1 MTGADVIVVGAG
13 IAGLLAAWRLAA
25 HARVIV
31 LDRESGLA
39 YHSSGR
45 SATYFHF
52 GIGNRAVRLLT
63 RCSGAFFAAPPP
75 GFTDSALATPAPAMM
90 VVREGQDALF
100 EENLG
105 EMAAITGTAH
115 EITLDAARAV
125 VPVLKLAGETEGGI
139 ARALLDP
146 AAARLDG
153 HALLMGYAR
162 GLRQRGGR
170 LVTSAEVTA
179 VERRAGQWV
188 VRTPQGE
195 FGAPVLV
202 DAAGAW
208 ADEVALRAGVVPLGL
223 APLRRTIIS
232 FEPPEGIDV
241 HGWPLVRSLAN
252 EFYFLPEG
260 RRLLA
265 SPADETPS
273 PPCDAQPDEYDVAL
287 AAWRIE
293 EVTTMSVRRVTHKW
307 AGLRT
312 FTPDRTPVAG
322 FDPDVEGFFWL
333 AGQGGYGLQTA
344 PAMAQACESLIAGA
358 PWPESLELPP
368 EALAPRGL
376 SQGLPSP

>member
-13 IAGLLAAWRLAA
+13 IAGLSAAWRLAA

-179 VERRAGQWV
+179 VERRAGRWV

-293 EVTTMSVRRVTHKW
+293 EVTTMNVRRVTHKW

-368 EALAPRGL
+368 GALAPRGL

>member
-1 MTGADVIVVGAG
+1 
-13 IAGLLAAWRLAA
+13 
-25 HARVIV
+25 
-31 LDRESGLA
+31 
-39 YHSSGR
+39 
-45 SATYFHF
+45 
-52 GIGNRAVRLLT
+52 
-63 RCSGAFFAAPPP
+63 
-75 GFTDSALATPAPAMM
+75 MM